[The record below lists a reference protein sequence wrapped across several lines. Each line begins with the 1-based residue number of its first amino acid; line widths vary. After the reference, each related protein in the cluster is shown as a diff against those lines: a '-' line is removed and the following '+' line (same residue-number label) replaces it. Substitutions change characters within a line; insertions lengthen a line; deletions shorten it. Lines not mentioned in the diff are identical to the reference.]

1 MLDSTEEE
9 KRRAWESIICR
20 AIEEFFVTDSIALLS
35 SVELTLTH
43 AWDKRLK
50 ELFDTIPTL
59 EELHALGAEG
69 YRADIILVDFE
80 KDKKLSMLKQLTVAL
95 VKGLHSNPAAMIKK
109 IAGLVSDFCKRPS
122 TDSPAKAALE
132 EASHTFENRSVQMLG
147 QIKHGTCRPRAIL
160 FKVLADTVGL
170 ECRLMVGLPNDG
182 AVECVDSYKH
192 MSVIVV
198 LNSVELLVDLMRFPG
213 QLIPPSTKAIVMSH
227 ISAAGESDSAENDS
241 CDSPLEP
248 NSPLY
253 GFSERVDPDSAEKD
267 ENIHFQ
273 RKLDGTGAS
282 LRNMM
287 LRSSTSIDRKLSLS
301 HSEPNITTAFWR
313 RSRRKVIA
321 EQRTASSRPYK
332 YVQHSYCLIVVDGMP
347 WCPEHPSFRARARSM
362 LSGDRNSLRDF
373 SDDGATSSYRSEGA
387 STLEARRIRRRSISM
402 TPEIGDDIVRA
413 VRAMNETLKQN
424 RLLQERGEDRSFAHT
439 SNDQNESPDLQ
450 KNVPNFHLVG
460 RDGITGGRSALLKLS
475 RDQINSQKAISLPSS
490 PHDYRS
496 QTSERSGVS
505 RYVANDELVA
515 TWNKVLESSM
525 FDNNPLLAYPEWNI
539 DFSELTVGTR
549 VGIVKFRL
557 CPVIPLAAN
566 WFYVGCY
573 ILLEFILFG
582 YVNHCVFNM
591 LDGCENSMPVYIG
604 GCGFFGEVFRGV
616 WNGTDVAVKVFL
628 EQDLTAENMEDF
640 CNEISILSRL
650 RHPNVILFLGACTKP
665 PQLSMITEYMEM
677 GSLYFLIHSSGQKK
691 RLSWRRRL
699 KMLRDICRGLMCIHR
714 MKIVHRDLKSANCL
728 VNKHWTVKI
737 CDFGLSRI
745 MTSNPMRDSAS
756 AGTPEWMAPELIRN
770 EPFTEKCDIFSL
782 GVIMWELCTL
792 NRPWDGV
799 PPERVVYSVA
809 NEGSRLEIP
818 EGPLGRLISD
828 EVTLVSCLLAA
839 DCWGEP
845 EERPSCEE
853 ILSRL
858 VDCEYSLC

>member
-1 MLDSTEEE
+1 MEETRDDAGPAEQGPSNATWWSSDFIE
-9 KRRAWESIICR
+9 KFGSVSLGSHEESLSNR
-20 AIEEFFVTDSIALLS
+20 KSPRNFEQDGLS
-35 SVELTLTH
+35 SQTASQILWSTGTLSEPMPNGFYSVIL
-43 AWDKRLK
+43 DKRLK

-59 EELHALGAEG
+59 EELRALDGEG
-69 YRADIILVDFE
+69 YRADIILVEAE
-80 KDKKLSMLKQLTVAL
+80 KDKKLSMLKQLIVAL
-95 VKGLHSNPAAMIKK
+95 VKGLNSNPAAMIKK
-109 IAGLVSDFCKRPS
+109 VAGLVSDFYKRP
-122 TDSPAKAALE
+122 TVESPAKAALE
-132 EASHTFENRSVQMLG
+132 ETSHMFENLSAQMLG
-147 QIKHGTCRPRAIL
+147 QIKHGSCRPRAIL

-170 ECRLMVGLPNDG
+170 ESRLMVGLPNDG
-182 AVECVDSYKH
+182 AVECADSYKH

-213 QLIPPSTKAIVMSH
+213 QLIPCSTKAILMTH

-253 GFSERVDPDSAEKD
+253 GFSDRVDLDSAEKD
-267 ENIHFQ
+267 ENLQFNQ
-273 RKLDGTGAS
+273 KLDGSSNITGAS

-287 LRSSTSIDRKLSLS
+287 LRSSTSIDGKLSLS
-301 HSEPNITTAFWR
+301 QTEPNITTTFWR

-321 EQRTASSRPYK
+321 EQRTASS
-332 YVQHSYCLIVVDGMP
+332 S
-347 WCPEHPSFRARARSM
+347 PEHPSFRARARSM
-362 LSGDRNSLRDF
+362 LSGDKNSVRDCA
-373 SDDGATSSYRSEGA
+373 DDVASSSYRSDGA
-387 STLEARRIRRRSISM
+387 STSEARRIRRRSISM

-424 RLLQERGEDRSFAHT
+424 CLLQERGEDRSFAHSST
-439 SNDQNESPDLQ
+439 NRNESPDLQ
-450 KNVPNFHLVG
+450 KHVSNFRLDDHSK
-460 RDGITGGRSALLKLS
+460 IAGGRSALYNLS

-496 QTSERSGVS
+496 QTSKRSGVS
-505 RYVANDELVA
+505 GYVANDQMVA
-515 TWNKVLESSM
+515 TWNKILESQM
-525 FDNNPLLAYPEWNI
+525 FDDNPLLPYPEWNI

-549 VGIVKFRL
+549 VGI
-557 CPVIPLAAN
+557 
-566 WFYVGCY
+566 
-573 ILLEFILFG
+573 
-582 YVNHCVFNM
+582 
-591 LDGCENSMPVYIG
+591 
-604 GCGFFGEVFRGV
+604 GFFGEVFRGV
-616 WNGTDVAVKVFL
+616 WNGTDVAIKVFL

-677 GSLYFLIHSSGQKK
+677 GSLYFLIHLSGQKK

-699 KMLRDICRGLMCIHR
+699 KMLRDICRGLMCLHR

-745 MTSNPMRDSAS
+745 MASRPMRDSAS

-792 NRPWDGV
+792 NRPWEGV
-799 PPERVVYSVA
+799 PPERVVYTVA

-828 EVTLVSCLLAA
+828 
-839 DCWGEP
+839 CWAEP

-858 VDCEYSLC
+858 LDCEYSLC